1 MEKNGQKGQKAPLG
15 KWFIN
20 LKISKKLIIGFLFV
34 VVLSIIVGAVGIVGI
49 VKINGNDT
57 ELYADDTMGLQYA
70 GDAAVMFMQIRY
82 SSLQRLYT
90 TDPDSLKKIVSD
102 LTDDFSQMDKLLD
115 QCHDTIQE
123 PEIVELLDQIQNDWD
138 QYEPAMT
145 QLNDAALKG
154 ETMELDQSIVSL
166 GTTLRDNF
174 STLFEK
180 VSEAAAEKSST
191 NDSDARNTVIIMSVV
206 IFVSFVL
213 SLSLALYISG
223 MISKPMQ
230 KFAKFAELLAVGDIN
245 VDSIIDQN
253 DLQLKYRKD
262 EVGVLAGAFHEMI
275 GNTAEQAKVAQTIAA
290 GDLTATVTIRSE
302 QDILGKALSHLVR
315 EFHDLVASITAAA
328 EQVDSGARLVADSS
342 TSLSQGATEQAGS
355 VEELTASLEEI
366 TAQTTQNA
374 QSAQS
379 ANGLAQRIKLDAEAG
394 NAQMQD
400 MLSSMNEISISSDNI
415 AKIIKVIEDIA
426 FQTNIL
432 ALNAAV
438 EAARAGQNGRGF
450 AVVADEVRNLA
461 GKSSEAAKE
470 TSALIENSLQKVK
483 VGAGIANDTAKS
495 LDKIVSGITET
506 SNLIASIATASNEQA
521 AALEQVNEGIMQISQ
536 VAQSNAAVSE
546 EGAAASE
553 ELSGQ
558 ASSLTASVS
567 IFKLS

>member
-1 MEKNGQKGQKAPLG
+1 M
-15 KWFIN
+15 
-20 LKISKKLIIGFLFV
+20 
-34 VVLSIIVGAVGIVGI
+34 
-49 VKINGNDT
+49 
-57 ELYADDTMGLQYA
+57 
-70 GDAAVMFMQIRY
+70 
-82 SSLQRLYT
+82 
-90 TDPDSLKKIVSD
+90 
-102 LTDDFSQMDKLLD
+102 
-115 QCHDTIQE
+115 
-123 PEIVELLDQIQNDWD
+123 
-138 QYEPAMT
+138 
-145 QLNDAALKG
+145 
-154 ETMELDQSIVSL
+154 
-166 GTTLRDNF
+166 
-174 STLFEK
+174 
-180 VSEAAAEKSST
+180 
-191 NDSDARNTVIIMSVV
+191 
-206 IFVSFVL
+206 
-213 SLSLALYISG
+213 
-223 MISKPMQ
+223 
-230 KFAKFAELLAVGDIN
+230 
-245 VDSIIDQN
+245 
-253 DLQLKYRKD
+253 
-262 EVGVLAGAFHEMI
+262 
-275 GNTAEQAKVAQTIAA
+275 
-290 GDLTATVTIRSE
+290 
-302 QDILGKALSHLVR
+302 SHLVR

>member
-1 MEKNGQKGQKAPLG
+1 MEKKSQKGQRSPLG
-15 KWFIN
+15 KWFID
-20 LKISKKLIIGFLFV
+20 LKISKKLVTGFLFV
-34 VVLSIIVGAVGIVGI
+34 VVLSIIVGAVGIFGI
-49 VKINGNDT
+49 LTINGNDT
-57 ELYADDTMGLQYA
+57 ELYAEDTVGLQYA

-82 SSLQRLYT
+82 DSLQRLYT
-90 TDPDSLKKIVSD
+90 TDPDSMKEIVNK
-102 LTDDFSQMDKLLD
+102 LNDDFDQMDKLLT

-138 QYEPAMT
+138 QYEPAMS

-154 ETMELDQSIVSL
+154 ETMALDQSIVTL

-180 VSEAAAEKSST
+180 VSAAAADKSHT
-191 NDSDARNTVIIMSVV
+191 NDIDARNTVIVMSAV
-206 IFVSFVL
+206 IAVSFVL
-213 SLSLALYISG
+213 SLSIALYISG

-230 KFAKFAELLAVGDIN
+230 KFARFAALLAVGDIN
-245 VDSIIDQN
+245 VDSIIDEN

-262 EVGVLAGAFHEMI
+262 EVGVLAEAFHEMI
-275 GNTAEQAKVAQTIAA
+275 GNTAEQAKVAQTIAE
-290 GDLTATVTIRSE
+290 GDLTASVAIRSE

-315 EFHDLVASITAAA
+315 EFHNLVASITAAA
-328 EQVDSGARLVADSS
+328 EQVDSGAKLVADSS

-374 QSAQS
+374 QNAQS
-379 ANGLAQRIKLDAEAG
+379 ANGLAQRIKVDAEAG
-394 NAQMQD
+394 NTQMQD

-470 TSALIENSLQKVK
+470 TAALIENSLQKVK
-483 VGAGIANDTAKS
+483 IGAGIANETAKS
-495 LDKIVSGITET
+495 LDKIVLGITET

-553 ELSGQ
+553 ELSAQ

>member
-1 MEKNGQKGQKAPLG
+1 M
-15 KWFIN
+15 
-20 LKISKKLIIGFLFV
+20 
-34 VVLSIIVGAVGIVGI
+34 
-49 VKINGNDT
+49 
-57 ELYADDTMGLQYA
+57 
-70 GDAAVMFMQIRY
+70 
-82 SSLQRLYT
+82 
-90 TDPDSLKKIVSD
+90 
-102 LTDDFSQMDKLLD
+102 
-115 QCHDTIQE
+115 
-123 PEIVELLDQIQNDWD
+123 ELLDQIQNDWD